1 MLPAP
6 VQVRQG
12 EVQVLLLSPEALVGG
27 SGSGF
32 GCLPSADRLPAV
44 AFACIDEA
52 HCVSEWSHNFRP
64 CYLRLC
70 KVRGGGR
77 WGKKKPSERGGMSSL
92 SLFPSFRQVLRD
104 RLGVRCFLG
113 LTATATLATARD
125 VAQHLGIPAEEGIAV
140 RSAAV
145 PPNLRLSVSVD
156 RDRDQVRDKDEPKEI
171 GFLAATP
178 DSGWIL

>member
-1 MLPAP
+1 M
-6 VQVRQG
+6 QVRQG

-27 SGSGF
+27 SGSGSC
-32 GCLPSADRLPAV
+32 CLPSADRLPPV

-70 KVRGGGR
+70 QVRGG
-77 WGKKKPSERGGMSSL
+77 SASRGEGTRRGEEGL
-92 SLFPSFRQVLRD
+92 QAPAFFPSSRQVLRD

-140 RSAAV
+140 RSAVV
-145 PPNLRLSVSVD
+145 PPNLHLSVSMD
-156 RDRDQVRDKDEPKEI
+156 RDRDQVRDKGGSK
-171 GFLAATP
+171 
-178 DSGWIL
+178 